1 MKLWSKE
8 ALVLGGLSGVL
19 ETPLS
24 LLGFEILSDIL
35 FLLFIICMF
44 MLCFNKTPK
53 FLSNF
58 ISNYPKISYYLCA
71 IGWIPYF
78 MIITTAVFLG
88 CAYFVSYFEEFMV
101 RFLLSLAYIS
111 LGMLFVSLI
120 IAFTRK
126 KRLEYKNNT
135 KQ

>member
-24 LLGFEILSDIL
+24 LLGFENLANIFFI
-35 FLLFIICMF
+35 LFIICML

-53 FLSNF
+53 FLSYF
-58 ISNYPKISYYLCA
+58 ISYYPNVSYYLCA

-78 MIITTAVFLG
+78 MIITTIVFLG
-88 CAYFVSYFEEFMV
+88 STYFVSSSEEFVV
-101 RFLLSLAYIS
+101 RFLFSLAYVS
-111 LGMLFVSLI
+111 LGMAFISLS
-120 IAFTRK
+120 IAFIRK
-126 KRLEYKNNT
+126 RQTNK
-135 KQ
+135 

>member
-24 LLGFEILSDIL
+24 LLGFDNLANIFFI
-35 FLLFIICMF
+35 LFIICML

-53 FLSNF
+53 FLSYF
-58 ISNYPKISYYLCA
+58 MSHYSNASYYLAA

-78 MIITTAVFLG
+78 IIIIFITLIGSGYIMDYSDTTVEYSMNVMF
-88 CAYFVSYFEEFMV
+88 YPYTTIY
-101 RFLLSLAYIS
+101 LAIT
-111 LGMLFVSLI
+111 SLI
-120 IAFTRK
+120 IAFVRK
-126 KRLEYKNNT
+126 RQTNK
-135 KQ
+135 

>member
-8 ALVLGGLSGVL
+8 ALVLGGIYGVL

-24 LLGFEILSDIL
+24 LLGFESITDIL
-35 FLLFIICMF
+35 FLLFIVGGL

-58 ISNYPKISYYLCA
+58 ISNSPKTSYYLCA

-78 MIITTAVFLG
+78 MIMTTIIFLG
-88 CAYFVSYFEEFMV
+88 STYFVSYSEEFIV
-101 RFLLSLAYIS
+101 HFLFSLAYIS
-111 LGMLFVSLI
+111 LGMTFISLT
-120 IAFTRK
+120 IAFVRKTTRK
-126 KRLEYKNNT
+126 
-135 KQ
+135 